1 MICYKVTGEIDPT
14 TSLGT
19 YLIGIFEKLENAE
32 KAAIGK
38 GLWGA
43 AGYIEKI
50 EIEKPHVEK

>member
-1 MICYKVTGEIDPT
+1 MIYYKVTGEKDPT

-19 YLIGIFEKLENAE
+19 YFIGIFEKLEDAE

-43 AGYIEKI
+43 AGYIAEV
-50 EIEKPHVEK
+50 EIEKPHVKK

>member
-19 YLIGIFEKLENAE
+19 YFIGIFEKLEDAE

-43 AGYIEKI
+43 AGYIEKV
-50 EIEKPHVEK
+50 EIEKPYVKK